1 MEQNPQNKPSA
12 ILLPELCCAILCS
25 SSAVSNQKMNEY
37 LVEIAELSDV
47 TKTLGNRIAKRTFA
61 TTVTLMNGVPIESV
75 SKMLGHTNLRTT
87 QLYAKILD
95 EKVGNDMA
103 PLREMFAGSPVVAV
117 KAIEGKISTDK
128 ILAID
133 ATDHK
138 VIADVAI
145 LREKFQTAV

>member
-1 MEQNPQNKPSA
+1 
-12 ILLPELCCAILCS
+12 
-25 SSAVSNQKMNEY
+25 MNEY

-47 TKTLGNRIAKRTFA
+47 AKTLGNRIAKRTFA

-75 SKMLGHTNLRTT
+75 SKMLGHTSLRTT

-103 PLREMFAGSPVVAV
+103 PLREMFAASPFVAV

-128 ILAID
+128 MLAID